1 MVDCIVEDTLYNRIS
16 AIARQKPA
24 HCALDSNGHNISYA
38 RLVELADQCAAALVN
53 KGVRP
58 GDRVAFMSP
67 PRPEVIAVLLAC
79 SRLGAIFAGLGLRLQ
94 DDELKHVL
102 TDSAPVVIFC
112 PRDMGQRSC
121 GDEIQPLLPGN
132 RSQTIVRLSFDKAR
146 EIATEFEAFLAEGHD
161 VEAVNNGQP
170 ESPLALIYTSGSTG
184 KPKGAAI
191 TNLGILTSVTN
202 ALSRINIDNVRS
214 LSLLPIDH
222 VAFLANEV
230 VMVLLSGGTS
240 VQLERFDVEEV
251 LTTIEG
257 KRITLWAPIPTMLQ
271 RLAASGR
278 MDDFDLSSLDYVW
291 WPGPLSKDAFAAI
304 RRKARRLG
312 VSYGMT
318 EAAGGITFSCNET
331 APDNLLH
338 IVGKPLP
345 SLEVRLDEPTEM
357 DGHIVGEILIRG
369 PQVIKGYWHRPDA
382 TAASFTPDG
391 WFRTGDLG
399 AFDGGDL
406 SIVGRKKE
414 LIRSGGY
421 NISPYE
427 VEAAIESHE
436 AIAFAIVAG
445 IRDDEFGE
453 VVVAA
458 ASFVSGRSLSVDDI
472 QTHVRRHLPG
482 YKAPKYISTRD
493 NIPFLANGKVDRKL
507 LQEQLG
513 KEWANHQS
521 RKSRML

>member
-1 MVDCIVEDTLYNRIS
+1 MVDCIVEDTLYNQVS
-16 AIARQKPA
+16 AIAERGPA
-24 HCALDSNGHNISYA
+24 HCALDSNGHSFSYA
-38 RLVELADQCAAALVN
+38 QLIQLADECAAALTAR
-53 KGVRP
+53 GVRP

-67 PRPEVIAVLLAC
+67 PRPEVIVVLLAC

-94 DDELKHVL
+94 GDELDHVL
-102 TDSAPVVIFC
+102 VDSTPAVIFC
-112 PRDMGQRSC
+112 PERLGQRAF
-121 GDEIQPLLPGN
+121 GDEIQARLTG
-132 RSQTIVRLSFDKAR
+132 SSDETVVRLNFDKAR
-146 EIATEFEAFLAEGHD
+146 AIAPEFEAFLAEGKGT
-161 VEAVNNGQP
+161 ECANNGTP
-170 ESPLALIYTSGSTG
+170 ESPIALIYTSGSTG

-202 ALSRINIDNVRS
+202 ALARINIDDVRS
-214 LSLLPIDH
+214 LSLLPVDH

-230 VMVLLSGGTS
+230 VMVLLAGGTS

-251 LTTIEG
+251 LATIEN

-278 MDDFDLSSLDYVW
+278 MDDYDLSSLDYVW

-304 RRKARRLG
+304 RGKAKRLG

-318 EAAGGITFSCNET
+318 EAAGGITFSCNDT
-331 APDNLLH
+331 DPDRLLH
-338 IVGKPLP
+338 TVGKPLP

-357 DGHIVGEILIRG
+357 DGRIVGEILIRG

-382 TAASFTPDG
+382 TVAAFTTDG

-436 AIAFAIVAG
+436 AVAFAIVVG
-445 IRDDEFGE
+445 VRDDEFGE
-453 VVVAA
+453 AVVAA
-458 ASFVSGRSLSVDDI
+458 ASFVSGRSISIDDI

-482 YKAPKYISTRD
+482 YKAPKYISTRED
-493 NIPFLANGKVDRKL
+493 LPFLANGKVDRKL

-513 KEWANHQS
+513 EEWANHQS